1 MTSNSK
7 AKGDYGENVVTGYL
21 QAKGYKI
28 LTRNFSARG
37 GEIDIVAETF
47 GGEYIVFVEVKYRT
61 NMGFGDGVEGVDVRK
76 SRRII
81 AAAKAYLYKNDKWE
95 HPCRF
100 DIIEVFGREQLEIT
114 HHENAF
120 WEG

>member
-1 MTSNSK
+1 MNNSK
-7 AKGDYGENVVTGYL
+7 LKGDYGENAVAGYL
-21 QAKGYKI
+21 EAKGYHI
-28 LTRNFSARG
+28 LKRNFKANG
-37 GEIDIVAETF
+37 GEIDIITKD
-47 GGEYIVFVEVKYRT
+47 GEYIVFIEVKYRT
-61 NMGFGDGVEGVDVRK
+61 NANYGEAAEAVDFSK

-81 AAAKAYLYKNDKWE
+81 SAAKQYLHKNDKWE

-100 DIIEVFGREQLEIT
+100 DIIEVFGKEQLNIT